1 MRDSDSGPM
10 QPDLRVFG
18 INPGPGEEKSGIQS
32 PSGKSAIASQP
43 EKAYVCQ
50 VGNCDKRYKNL
61 NGLRYHYLHSGSHGL
76 LGLQLLHA
84 NGGGAS
90 AKADGTGRP
99 PVSTDTLS
107 REQIVQAAAAAQAL
121 LNQQMQAQT
130 AKTSSAINPLQ
141 QMSSTSFHTAAA
153 CNGSLLANAGQVV
166 NE

>member
-1 MRDSDSGPM
+1 M
-10 QPDLRVFG
+10 
-18 INPGPGEEKSGIQS
+18 
-32 PSGKSAIASQP
+32 
-43 EKAYVCQ
+43 CQ

-90 AKADGTGRP
+90 AKADGVSGRP

-121 LNQQMQAQT
+121 LNQQAQAQS
-130 AKTSSAINPLQ
+130 AKNSS
-141 QMSSTSFHTAAA
+141 SSTSGLGSAPANPFAAA
-153 CNGSLLANAGQVV
+153 VSGGGASTSSLASASPMM
-166 NE
+166 E

>member
-1 MRDSDSGPM
+1 MGSEMCIRD
-10 QPDLRVFG
+10 R
-18 INPGPGEEKSGIQS
+18 
-32 PSGKSAIASQP
+32 
-43 EKAYVCQ
+43 
-50 VGNCDKRYKNL
+50 NL

>member
-1 MRDSDSGPM
+1 MSTPSTP
-10 QPDLRVFG
+10 QHET
-18 INPGPGEEKSGIQS
+18 PGSPGDNSPLLNQTEKT
-32 PSGKSAIASQP
+32 
-43 EKAYVCQ
+43 YVCQ

-90 AKADGTGRP
+90 AKADSVSGRP

-121 LNQQMQAQT
+121 LNQQGPCV
-130 AKTSSAINPLQ
+130 KNTSGA
-141 QMSSTSFHTAAA
+141 SSNLSAAA
-153 CNGSLLANAGQVV
+153 FLASVGNGTIPVSNNQPL
-166 NE
+166 